1 MKEGKG
7 EFHDM
12 VRMSVFIWESYPS
25 GTNGKLCVHGCLVA
39 PLYEK
44 LNPNV
49 MQAVHL
55 EKGKGKKIQ
64 PPRGWSICLPSKKD
78 SQALAK
84 RYFQLTGKTVFKHFH
99 FL

>member
-12 VRMSVFIWESYPS
+12 VRMSVFIWQSYPS

-44 LNPNV
+44 INPNV

-55 EKGKGKKIQ
+55 EKGKGKKYN
-64 PPRGWSICLPSKKD
+64 LPEIGQSVYHQKKD
-78 SQALAK
+78 SQTLAK
-84 RYFQLTGKTVFKHFH
+84 ICFQLTGKTAFRHFH

>member
-1 MKEGKG
+1 
-7 EFHDM
+7 M

-55 EKGKGKKIQ
+55 EKGKGKKIPTSQ
-64 PPRGWSICLPSKKD
+64 RLVNLSTLKKRF
-78 SQALAK
+78 SG
-84 RYFQLTGKTVFKHFH
+84 FGKKIFSTDR
-99 FL
+99 